1 MLFFIDEVDSFSIH
15 EINACKCATMT
26 LHNPIIIHTIN
37 YNVPY
42 NKHYVPQP
50 YIPLAVSMT
59 T

>member
-1 MLFFIDEVDSFSIH
+1 
-15 EINACKCATMT
+15 MT
-26 LHNPIIIHTIN
+26 LHSPIIIHTIN

-42 NKHYVPQP
+42 NKNNVPQP